1 MANIPP
7 TKKEKMIMKVL
18 VKRFSKKILF
28 QELVHIQSQGMIS
41 DMVRNSSKLVG
52 IDVHSQ
58 IDGQYLN
65 YAIDNYDKIQN
76 NDFPDQFER
85 MMTLEATITATEI
98 RKVKAD
104 YTITYPVLKS
114 FSDELKK
121 DIDDNMWDYDPKFI
135 DDDTVDTDVRD
146 IEFFFDKIVATFLE
160 FDGEFFFSTLDDS
173 PLNHHV
179 NDIGNDVVEQ
189 ALVVGD

>member
-28 QELVHIQSQGMIS
+28 QELVDIQSQGMIS

-52 IDVHSQ
+52 IDIPSE
-58 IDGQYLN
+58 IDSQYLN
-65 YAIDNYDKIQN
+65 YAINNYDEIQN
-76 NDFPDQFER
+76 NNFPDQFER
-85 MMTLEATITATEI
+85 MMTLESTITVTEI
-98 RKVKAD
+98 REVKTD
-104 YTITYPVLKS
+104 YAITYPVLKS

-135 DDDTVDTDVRD
+135 DDDTVDSDVQD
-146 IEFFFDKIVATFLE
+146 IDIFFEKIDKPWSDNIIE
-160 FDGEFFFSTLDDS
+160 
-173 PLNHHV
+173 
-179 NDIGNDVVEQ
+179 
-189 ALVVGD
+189 

>member
-7 TKKEKMIMKVL
+7 TKKEKMIIKVL

-28 QELVHIQSQGMIS
+28 QELVDIQSQGMIS

-52 IDVHSQ
+52 IDIPSE
-58 IDGQYLN
+58 IDSQYLN
-65 YAIDNYDKIQN
+65 YAINNYDEIQN
-76 NDFPDQFER
+76 NNFPDQFER
-85 MMTLEATITATEI
+85 MMTLESTITVTEI
-98 RKVKAD
+98 REVKAD
-104 YTITYPVLKS
+104 YLITYPVLKS

-146 IEFFFDKIVATFLE
+146 IEFFFDKIVK
-160 FDGEFFFSTLDDS
+160 
-173 PLNHHV
+173 PW
-179 NDIGNDVVEQ
+179 
-189 ALVVGD
+189 GDNIIE